1 LSTGARDEPGVFAA
15 RARQVSCAD
24 GFMADSQTHAALVG
38 ELLGPYAR
46 RAEADLARY
55 LVEGG
60 TPATLAEA
68 MRYCVLGGG
77 KRIRPALVWL
87 SAAAV
92 GDGGAGRHEMLSR
105 AASAVEMVHCYSL
118 VHDDLPAMDD
128 DQLRRGQPTAHVKFG
143 QAMAILA
150 GDALLTRAFAVLGE
164 GGWHGDASPAD
175 GPLACR
181 LVHELA
187 AGAGPA
193 GMIAGQVADMNLCLV
208 PPGLEGMRYIH
219 LRKTAALL
227 RAAARMGGLC
237 AAADERELAALS
249 DGAQAVGL
257 AFQLVDD
264 LLDATAS
271 TAELGKASSKDAGAG
286 KRSVVAEIGLAEARR
301 LTEQTTR
308 AAEAALAALGP
319 RAGGLR
325 HLARLLAERT
335 R

>member
-1 LSTGARDEPGVFAA
+1 
-15 RARQVSCAD
+15 
-24 GFMADSQTHAALVG
+24 MADSQTQAASVG
-38 ELLGPYAR
+38 ELLGPCAQ
-46 RAEADLARY
+46 RAEADLARC
-55 LVEGG
+55 LVEDG
-60 TPATLAEA
+60 TPATLADA

-77 KRIRPALVWL
+77 KRLRPGLVWM

-92 GDGGAGRHEMLSR
+92 GDGGAGRGEMIAR
-105 AASAVEMVHCYSL
+105 AASAVEMIHCYSL

-128 DQLRRGQPTAHVKFG
+128 DQLRRGRPTAHVKFG

-164 GGWHGDASPAD
+164 AGRGAAATPAD
-175 GPLACR
+175 GLLACR
-181 LVHELA
+181 LAHELA
-187 AGAGPA
+187 VGAGPA

-237 AAADERELAALS
+237 AAAEAGELAALS
-249 DGAQAVGL
+249 DWAAGLGL

-271 TAELGKASSKDAGAG
+271 TAELGKTPGKDAGAG
-286 KRSVVAEIGLAEARR
+286 KRSVVAALGLAEARR
-301 LTEQTTR
+301 LTEQTTHQ
-308 AAEAALAALGP
+308 AVAALANLGP
-319 RAGGLR
+319 RAGRLR
-325 HLARLLAERT
+325 ELTHLLAGRT